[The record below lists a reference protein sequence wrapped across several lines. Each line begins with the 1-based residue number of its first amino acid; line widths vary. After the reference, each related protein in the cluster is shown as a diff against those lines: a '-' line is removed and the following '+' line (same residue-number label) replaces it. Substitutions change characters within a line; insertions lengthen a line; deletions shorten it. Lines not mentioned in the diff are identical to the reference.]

1 ITSCLFFGVHLSRKK
16 SGIYF
21 GCDCSCHTF
30 IGFMVT
36 EKIAA
41 TGVSVEFDGLM
52 KDENIALICRYL
64 FFHRCFI
71 ISFSNEKKRIGR

>member
-1 ITSCLFFGVHLSRKK
+1 
-16 SGIYF
+16 
-21 GCDCSCHTF
+21 
-30 IGFMVT
+30 MVT

>member
-1 ITSCLFFGVHLSRKK
+1 LLG
-16 SGIYF
+16 G
-21 GCDCSCHTF
+21 F
-30 IGFMVT
+30 IVA

-52 KDENIALICRYL
+52 KDENMTLSYRWL

-71 ISFSNEKKRIGR
+71 ISFSNEKKRIVRQEKTFFLSLRFSFC